1 MNMNFSKD
9 KLNIVVTPNSN
20 KMKLLDSFNNDKEL
34 VNIKFMTKKE
44 FIDNYYYSYD
54 DKAILYLLKK
64 YKLNIDII
72 KVYLRYMNIIDINKD
87 YKSKKINFLKEIKKE
102 LLTNNLLIE
111 NSYFKNYIKNA
122 NLITLNYN
130 DLDLY
135 EEEALNLKIEPKE
148 IKYSHDVYEFNALEE
163 EVAFICTKIIELINS
178 GVDINKIFIDGITS
192 DYYYTVKRVFNYFNI
207 PINLSNRSKI
217 YSTKVVQDFI
227 NTNKLDLNNNLDLN
241 KKLLSIKN
249 NLVDIEEDSLE
260 YKEILIDKIK
270 GTNFSKEKL
279 DNAINMI
286 DINER
291 EITDDEY
298 VFILGF
304 NMDAFPTIDKDID
317 YISDDEKSELPLYK
331 TTYKNI
337 RRKKT
342 LINTLSKIK
351 NLTISYHLTS
361 PFNNYYPSP
370 VIDEY
375 SFNVI
380 KDISISNEYSNLY
393 NKIKLTKYL
402 DLYTTYNEE
411 YIGLSELLT
420 HYNIPYK
427 TYSNEYDKISEFTN
441 NMKLPLKFSYT
452 SINNYNECHFKYYLS
467 YILKIDDYES
477 TFAAFIGSLYHDVLS
492 HVFEDNFDFETYYN
506 DYIKDKELSNKEK
519 LLMVRIK
526 EELKKL
532 IEIEK
537 SQLTLTEYKNSYYE
551 RHLSI
556 PLNKKVD
563 VLFHGFIDR
572 VFYNEEDNFNY
583 AIMDYKSGTIDTDIS
598 PMKYGLHL
606 QLPSYLYLIERSNEF
621 NNPKFTGIYYQ
632 NILFDRPTWSLK
644 EKDASKVYKD
654 NTKLVGYSTDDL
666 DRLSNFD
673 STYTKSEL
681 IKSMSYTDKFNN
693 NTKLLSDE
701 NVDKMVDYTE
711 KVISHSIDSII
722 DRDFKINPKIYKKK
736 DISCK
741 YCKFNDICF
750 KTNDDIEYL
759 DTVENLD
766 FLGGDE

>member
-1 MNMNFSKD
+1 MNFSKD

-192 DYYYTVKRVFNYFNI
+192 DYYYTIKRVFNYFNI

-286 DINER
+286 DISER
-291 EITDDEY
+291 EITEDEY

-337 RRKKT
+337 RRKKA

-375 SFNVI
+375 NFNVI
-380 KDISISNEYSNLY
+380 KDTYISNEYSNLY

-411 YIGLSELLT
+411 YIGLTELLT

>member
-1 MNMNFSKD
+1 MNLSKD

-44 FIDNYYYSYD
+44 FIDNYYCSYD
-54 DKAILYLLKK
+54 DKTILYLLKK
-64 YKLNIDII
+64 YELNIDII
-72 KVYLRYMNIIDINKD
+72 KVYLRYINIIDINKD
-87 YKSKKINFLKEIKKE
+87 YKSKKINFLKEIKKD

-111 NSYFKNYIKNA
+111 NSYFKKYIENT

-135 EEEALNLKIEPKE
+135 EEEALNHKIDAKDMN
-148 IKYSHDVYEFNALEE
+148 YSHDVFEFNALED

-178 GVDINKIFIDGITS
+178 GVDINKIYIDGITS
-192 DYYYTVKRVFNYFNI
+192 DYYYTVKRIFNYFKI
-207 PINLSNRSKI
+207 PINLNNKSKI
-217 YSTKVVQDFI
+217 YSTKVVLDFI

-241 KKLLSIKN
+241 KKLLAIKN

-260 YKEILIDKIK
+260 YKEILTDKIK
-270 GTNFSKEKL
+270 STNFSKDKL
-279 DNAINMI
+279 DNAINVI

-291 EITDDEY
+291 EVSDDEY

-337 RRKKT
+337 RRKKI

-380 KDISISNEYSNLY
+380 KNPIVSNNYSNLY

-427 TYSNEYDKISEFTN
+427 TYSNEYNKISEFTN

-506 DYIKDKELSNKEK
+506 DYLKDKELSNKEK
-519 LLMVRIK
+519 LLMIRIK
-526 EELKKL
+526 EELKRL
-532 IEIEK
+532 IDMEK
-537 SQLTLTEYKNSYYE
+537 SQLTLTNYNKSYYE

-563 VLFHGFIDR
+563 SLFHGFIDR
-572 VFYNEEDNFNY
+572 IFYNEDDNFNY
-583 AIMDYKSGTIDTDIS
+583 AIMDYKSGTIDTDIL

-621 NNPKFTGIYYQ
+621 KKPKFTGIYYQ

-644 EKDASKVYKD
+644 ENDADKVYKD

-666 DRLSNFD
+666 EKLSNFD

-681 IKSMSYTDKFNN
+681 IKSMSYTDKFNAY
-693 NTKLLSDE
+693 TKLLSDE
-701 NVDKMVDYTE
+701 KVETMVDYTE
-711 KVISHSIDSII
+711 KVISNSIDSII
-722 DRDFKINPKIYKKK
+722 DRDFTINPKIYKKK

-759 DTVENLD
+759 DTVEDLD

>member
-1 MNMNFSKD
+1 
-9 KLNIVVTPNSN
+9 
-20 KMKLLDSFNNDKEL
+20 
-34 VNIKFMTKKE
+34 
-44 FIDNYYYSYD
+44 
-54 DKAILYLLKK
+54 
-64 YKLNIDII
+64 
-72 KVYLRYMNIIDINKD
+72 
-87 YKSKKINFLKEIKKE
+87 
-102 LLTNNLLIE
+102 
-111 NSYFKNYIKNA
+111 
-122 NLITLNYN
+122 
-130 DLDLY
+130 
-135 EEEALNLKIEPKE
+135 
-148 IKYSHDVYEFNALEE
+148 
-163 EVAFICTKIIELINS
+163 
-178 GVDINKIFIDGITS
+178 
-192 DYYYTVKRVFNYFNI
+192 
-207 PINLSNRSKI
+207 
-217 YSTKVVQDFI
+217 
-227 NTNKLDLNNNLDLN
+227 
-241 KKLLSIKN
+241 
-249 NLVDIEEDSLE
+249 
-260 YKEILIDKIK
+260 
-270 GTNFSKEKL
+270 
-279 DNAINMI
+279 
-286 DINER
+286 
-291 EITDDEY
+291 
-298 VFILGF
+298 
-304 NMDAFPTIDKDID
+304 
-317 YISDDEKSELPLYK
+317 
-331 TTYKNI
+331 
-337 RRKKT
+337 
-342 LINTLSKIK
+342 
-351 NLTISYHLTS
+351 
-361 PFNNYYPSP
+361 
-370 VIDEY
+370 
-375 SFNVI
+375 VI
-380 KDISISNEYSNLY
+380 KDTYISNEYSNLY

-411 YIGLSELLT
+411 YIGLTELLT

>member
-1 MNMNFSKD
+1 MNFSKD

-192 DYYYTVKRVFNYFNI
+192 DYYYTIKRVFNYFNI

-286 DINER
+286 DISER
-291 EITDDEY
+291 EITEDEY

-337 RRKKT
+337 RRKKA

-380 KDISISNEYSNLY
+380 KNPIVSNNYSNLY

-411 YIGLSELLT
+411 YIGLTELLT